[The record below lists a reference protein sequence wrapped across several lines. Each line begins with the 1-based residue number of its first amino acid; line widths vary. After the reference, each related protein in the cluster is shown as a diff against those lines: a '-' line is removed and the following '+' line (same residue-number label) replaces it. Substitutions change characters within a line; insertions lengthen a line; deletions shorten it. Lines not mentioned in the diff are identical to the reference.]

1 MHFILHSEIDET
13 SIAKRLGQADYNYYF
28 VLRAF
33 KPALEL
39 LGSVEIVRDPNSQVD
54 PIFDRC
60 TAKGEDCYFFCFA
73 PPHKVPFCHQCP
85 TVIVFGWEYPD
96 IPEEIWDDAGRSDW
110 RVTLAALGGA
120 ITLSNYAAKALKRAM
135 GKDYPVAVIPGAVC
149 ERFARFRDNDGYEQ
163 VRTPAEFRISGKVFD
178 TRTLGPSA
186 DRLVPPIR
194 PASIRD
200 GDFWQYAQAELR
212 SMALKANPPGEERSI
227 RVRLDGVVYTTIL
240 NPSVND
246 KNLDDVVTAF
256 CYAFRDTPDATLV
269 LKIVHWD
276 DNAYRDW
283 LLLLLSR
290 LGPFACRVIA
300 IDAYL
305 DEDAMEAL
313 IASTSY
319 YLNASRCEAL
329 GQSLMEFMS
338 CGRPAVA
345 PKHTAMADYIDEDV
359 AFVVGSASQLG
370 AWPHDPRQMFR
381 SKHCRID
388 WQSLRDALIES
399 YRVAKES
406 PDLRIAMGRRAMVR
420 IQELTATNLIA
431 QRLRAYLQAW
441 RARPVVTAPV
451 SCESELA

>member
-1 MHFILHSEIDET
+1 MHFILYSEIDEP
-13 SIAKRLGQADYNYYF
+13 SIAKRLGQADYNNYF

-39 LGSVEIVRDPNSQVD
+39 LGSVEIVRDPNWQVD
-54 PIFDRC
+54 PIFDCC

-73 PPHKVPFCHQCP
+73 PPHKVLLGLKCP

-120 ITLSNYAAKALKRAM
+120 ITLSNYTAQTLKREM
-135 GKDYPVAVIPGAVC
+135 GEDFPVAVIRGAVG
-149 ERFARFRDNDGYEQ
+149 ERFAGFRAKHGYEQ
-163 VRTPAEFRISGKVFD
+163 VGTPAEFSIRGKVFD

-186 DRLVPPIR
+186 DRLVPPLR
-194 PASIRD
+194 PAFVRD

-212 SMALKANPPGEERSI
+212 SMALKANPPGEERSA
-227 RVRLDGVVYTTIL
+227 RVRLDGIVYTTIL

-319 YLNASRCEAL
+319 YLNASRCETL

-359 AFVVGSASQLG
+359 AFVVSSASQLG

-381 SKHCRID
+381 SEHRRID
-388 WQSLRDALIES
+388 WQSLRDALLES
-399 YRVAKES
+399 YRVAKET
-406 PDLRIAMGRRAMVR
+406 PDLRIAMGLRAMAR
-420 IQELTATNLIA
+420 IQELTAPKLIS
-431 QRLRAYLQAW
+431 QRLRAYLEAW
-441 RARPVVTAPV
+441 RAQPIMTAPV
-451 SCESELA
+451 LRESEPA